1 MSKAIP
7 IVSTINGAIQ
17 GRKAAKSHNAQIK
30 QQRDDEMRSYEFS
43 EPYIERSYDRG
54 EAAVNSALDKGSY
67 QGNTYADMHGYEQ
80 LGNNFAGNQG
90 LEQGANSA
98 AITNASRG
106 FASNYQDLYNK
117 AGQDRMGAAQQYA
130 LDTSQPLVDAAMRDP
145 TRQFTE
151 QTIPGINRMA
161 SGQGNMN
168 SSRAGMAEGIAARG
182 FGDRYADM
190 TATINQQQQNK
201 HLGMQQQQFAD
212 AISANQGMYNGFNSG
227 MTNIGAAAG
236 MTVGAG
242 QNYRN
247 YNQGALDDQR
257 SAFERERDF
266 ALDQEIRY
274 KAGILN
280 QADYSSSSVPITEKN
295 NTAMAAMGGAQS
307 GFAAGMGMKGDFD
320 KWNAKRKAEKAGGKL

>member
-30 QQRDDEMRSYEFS
+30 QQRDDNMRSYEFS

-54 EAAVNSALDKGSY
+54 EEALNSALDQGSY
-67 QGNTYADMHGYEQ
+67 QGKTYADMHGYEQ

-98 AITNASRG
+98 AIANASRG

-151 QTIPGINRMA
+151 QTMPGINRAA

-190 TATINQQQQNK
+190 TATINQQQQDK

-212 AISANQGMYNGFNSG
+212 AMSANHGMYNGFNSG
-227 MTNIGAAAG
+227 MSNIGAAAN

-247 YNQGALDDQR
+247 YNQGALNDRR
-257 SAFERERDF
+257 SAFERDRDF
-266 ALDQEIRY
+266 ALDQEIKY

-280 QADYSSSSVPITEKN
+280 QADYTSSSVPVTEKN
-295 NTAMAAMGGAQS
+295 NVMTDTISGAQS
-307 GFAAGMGMKGDFD
+307 GYAMGAG
-320 KWNAKRKAEKAGGKL
+320 LIS